1 VTAGTA
7 ALPPKAT
14 ILVVDDDPALL
25 RVVAMRL
32 DKDGYAAIA
41 VDSGTKALAQLEV
54 SGVDLVLTDL
64 RMTGMDGLALFDEI
78 ARRHAGLPVIIMTA
92 HGNVPDAVTATRRGV
107 FAFVQK
113 PFEAATLLV
122 EVERALAS
130 SGYAAH
136 ADEAWR
142 AEIVTRSPAMAS
154 LLREAKLVAGT
165 EASVLVRGQ
174 SGTGKELLA
183 RALHRASRRAG
194 GPFIAVNCGAMP
206 EQLLESEL
214 FGHVKGAFTGA
225 ARDHDGLFRAA
236 DGGTLLLDEIGDMP
250 ASLQVKLLRAVQER
264 RVRPVGAVQDLAVD
278 VRLITATHRDLEAE
292 VRAGRFREDLYYRIN
307 VVTLGL
313 PTLAERREDIPV
325 LATRFLRSVASRYGR
340 PVRGFSPE
348 GMELLMAAP
357 WPGNVRQLHNAIEK
371 AVALCT
377 DSIVPTALMERIL
390 ATPVEAQTSLDSAK
404 QAFERDYV
412 VQLLKQT
419 RGNVTDAA
427 RLAQRNRSEFYA
439 LMRRHALDPKQ
450 FKDPDR

>member
-1 VTAGTA
+1 VIAGTET
-7 ALPPKAT
+7 PKAT

-25 RVVAMRL
+25 KVVAMRL
-32 DKDGYAAIA
+32 SKDGYAAIP
-41 VDSGTKALAQLEV
+41 VESGAEALARLDV
-54 SGVDLVLTDL
+54 SNVDLVLTDL
-64 RMTGMDGLALFDEI
+64 RMTGMDGLALFDEV

-113 PFEAATLLV
+113 PFEAAAMLA

-130 SGYAAH
+130 SGFVAG

-142 AEIVTRSPAMAS
+142 AEIVTRSPAMAA

-165 EASVLVRGQ
+165 DASVLIHGK

-183 RALHRASRRAG
+183 RALHRASARAG

-250 ASLQVKLLRAVQER
+250 LSLQVKLLRAVQER

-292 VRAGRFREDLYYRIN
+292 VRAGRFREDLYYRVN

-325 LATRFLRSVASRYGR
+325 LATRFLRGVASRYGR
-340 PVRGFSPE
+340 PVRGFSPDS
-348 GMELLMAAP
+348 MELLMAAP

-377 DSIVPTALMERIL
+377 EPIVPTALMERIL
-390 ATPVEAQTSLDSAK
+390 ATPVEPLTSLDTAK

-419 RGNVTDAA
+419 RGNVTEAA

-439 LMRRHALDPKQ
+439 LLRRHSLDPKQ
-450 FKDPDR
+450 FKDTDR

>member
-1 VTAGTA
+1 MIAGA
-7 ALPPKAT
+7 EAPKAT

-25 RVVAMRL
+25 KVVAMRL
-32 DKDGYAAIA
+32 SKDGYAAIP
-41 VDSGTKALAQLEV
+41 VESGAEALARLDV
-54 SGVDLVLTDL
+54 SNVDLVLTDL
-64 RMTGMDGLALFDEI
+64 RMTGMDGLALFDEV

-113 PFEAATLLV
+113 PFEAATMLA

-130 SGYAAH
+130 SGFVAG

-142 AEIVTRSPAMAS
+142 AEIVTRSPAMAA

-165 EASVLVRGQ
+165 DASVLIRGQ

-250 ASLQVKLLRAVQER
+250 MSLQVKLLRAVQER
-264 RVRPVGAVQDLAVD
+264 RVRPVGTVQDLAVD

-292 VRAGRFREDLYYRIN
+292 VHAGRFREDLYYRVN

-313 PTLAERREDIPV
+313 PALAERREDIPV
-325 LATRFLRSVASRYGR
+325 LATRFLRSVAARYGR
-340 PVRGFSPE
+340 PVRAFSPE
-348 GMELLMAAP
+348 SMELLMAAP
-357 WPGNVRQLHNAIEK
+357 WPGNVRQLQNAIEK

-377 DSIVPTALMERIL
+377 ESIVPTALMERIL

-450 FKDPDR
+450 LKDPER

>member
-1 VTAGTA
+1 MIAGPET
-7 ALPPKAT
+7 PKAT

-25 RVVAMRL
+25 KVVAMRL
-32 DKDGYAAIA
+32 SKDGYAAIP
-41 VDSGTKALAQLEV
+41 VESGAEALARLYV
-54 SGVDLVLTDL
+54 SNVDLVLTDL
-64 RMTGMDGLALFDEI
+64 RMTGMDGLALFDEV
-78 ARRHAGLPVIIMTA
+78 ARRHPGLPVIIMTA

-113 PFEAATLLV
+113 PFEAAAMLA

-130 SGYAAH
+130 SGFVAGT
-136 ADEAWR
+136 DEAWR
-142 AEIVTRSPAMAS
+142 AEIVTRSPAMAA

-165 EASVLVRGQ
+165 DASVLIHGK

-183 RALHRASRRAG
+183 RALHRASTRAG

-250 ASLQVKLLRAVQER
+250 LSLQVKLLRAVQER

-292 VRAGRFREDLYYRIN
+292 VRAGRFREDLYYRVN

-340 PVRGFSPE
+340 PVRGFSPDS
-348 GMELLMAAP
+348 MELLMAAP

-377 DSIVPTALMERIL
+377 EPIVPTALMERIL
-390 ATPVEAQTSLDSAK
+390 ATPVEPQTSLDTAK

-439 LMRRHALDPKQ
+439 LLRRHSLDPKQ
-450 FKDPDR
+450 FKDTDR

>member
-1 VTAGTA
+1 MIAGTET
-7 ALPPKAT
+7 PKAT

-25 RVVAMRL
+25 KVVAMRL
-32 DKDGYAAIA
+32 SKDGYAAIP
-41 VDSGTKALAQLEV
+41 VESGAEALARLDV
-54 SGVDLVLTDL
+54 SNVDLVLTDL
-64 RMTGMDGLALFDEI
+64 RMTGMDGLALFDEV

-113 PFEAATLLV
+113 PFEAAAMLA

-130 SGYAAH
+130 SGFVAGT
-136 ADEAWR
+136 DEAWR
-142 AEIVTRSPAMAS
+142 AEIVTRSPAMAA

-165 EASVLVRGQ
+165 DASVLIHGK

-183 RALHRASRRAG
+183 RALHRASTRAG

-250 ASLQVKLLRAVQER
+250 LSLQVKLLRAVQER

-292 VRAGRFREDLYYRIN
+292 VRAGRFREDLYYRVN

-325 LATRFLRSVASRYGR
+325 LATRFLRGVASRYGR
-340 PVRGFSPE
+340 PVRGFSPDS
-348 GMELLMAAP
+348 MELLMAAP

-377 DSIVPTALMERIL
+377 EPIVPTALMERIL
-390 ATPVEAQTSLDSAK
+390 ATPVEPLTSLDTAK

-439 LMRRHALDPKQ
+439 LLRRHSLDPKQ
-450 FKDPDR
+450 FKDTDR

>member
-1 VTAGTA
+1 VSTVAQT
-7 ALPPKAT
+7 PRAT
-14 ILVVDDDPALL
+14 ILVVDDDAALL

-32 DKDGYAAIA
+32 DKDGYAAIP
-41 VDSGTKALAQLEV
+41 VESGAKALAQLEV
-54 SGVDLVLTDL
+54 SQVDLVVTDL

-78 ARRHAGLPVIIMTA
+78 AKRYACLPVIIMTA
-92 HGNVPDAVTATRRGV
+92 HGNVPDAVSATRRGV

-113 PFEAATLLV
+113 PFEAATMAA

-130 SGYAAH
+130 SGYIAGE
-136 ADEAWR
+136 DEAWR

-165 EASVLVRGQ
+165 DANVLIRGQ

-194 GPFIAVNCGAMP
+194 GPFVAVNCGAMP

-225 ARDHDGLFRAA
+225 GRDHEGLFRAA

-250 ASLQVKLLRAVQER
+250 TCLQVKLLRAIQER
-264 RVRPVGAVQDLAVD
+264 KVRPVGTVQDVAVD
-278 VRLITATHRDLEAE
+278 ARLIASTHRDLEAE

-307 VVTLGL
+307 VVSLAL
-313 PTLAERREDIPV
+313 PALAERREDIPV
-325 LATRFLRSVASRYGR
+325 LAMRFLRAVAVRYGR
-340 PVRGFSPE
+340 PVRAISPD
-348 GMELLMAAP
+348 GMERLMAAP

-377 DSIVPTALMERIL
+377 EAVVPTALMERVIAL
-390 ATPVEAQTSLDSAK
+390 PVEPQIPLDAAK

-419 RGNVTDAA
+419 RGNITDAA

-439 LMRRHALDPKQ
+439 LLRRHGLDPKQ
-450 FKDPDR
+450 FKDSER

>member
-1 VTAGTA
+1 
-7 ALPPKAT
+7 
-14 ILVVDDDPALL
+14 
-25 RVVAMRL
+25 MRL
-32 DKDGYAAIA
+32 SKDGYAAIP
-41 VDSGTKALAQLEV
+41 VESGAEALARLDV
-54 SGVDLVLTDL
+54 SNVDLVLTDL
-64 RMTGMDGLALFDEI
+64 RMTGMDGLALFDEV

-113 PFEAATLLV
+113 PFEAAAMLA

-130 SGYAAH
+130 SGFVAG

-142 AEIVTRSPAMAS
+142 AEIVTRSPAMAA

-165 EASVLVRGQ
+165 DASVLIHGK

-183 RALHRASRRAG
+183 RALHRASARAG

-250 ASLQVKLLRAVQER
+250 LSLQVKLLRAVQER

-292 VRAGRFREDLYYRIN
+292 VRAGRFREDLYYRVN

-325 LATRFLRSVASRYGR
+325 LATRFLRGVASRYGR
-340 PVRGFSPE
+340 PVRGFSPDS
-348 GMELLMAAP
+348 MELLMAAP

-377 DSIVPTALMERIL
+377 EPIVPTALMERIL
-390 ATPVEAQTSLDSAK
+390 ATPVEPLTSLDTAK

-419 RGNVTDAA
+419 RGNVTEAA

-439 LMRRHALDPKQ
+439 LLRRHSLDPKQ
-450 FKDPDR
+450 FKDTDR

>member
-1 VTAGTA
+1 MIAGTET
-7 ALPPKAT
+7 PKAT

-25 RVVAMRL
+25 KVVAMRL
-32 DKDGYAAIA
+32 SKDGYAAIP
-41 VDSGTKALAQLEV
+41 VESGAEALARLDV
-54 SGVDLVLTDL
+54 SNVDLVLTDL
-64 RMTGMDGLALFDEI
+64 RMTGMDGLALFDEV

-113 PFEAATLLV
+113 PFEAAAMLA

-130 SGYAAH
+130 SGFVAG

-142 AEIVTRSPAMAS
+142 AEIVTRSPAMAA

-165 EASVLVRGQ
+165 DASVLIHGK

-183 RALHRASRRAG
+183 RALHRASARAG

-250 ASLQVKLLRAVQER
+250 LSLQVKLLRAVQER

-292 VRAGRFREDLYYRIN
+292 VRAGRFREDLYYRVN

-325 LATRFLRSVASRYGR
+325 LATRFLRGVASRYGR
-340 PVRGFSPE
+340 PVRGFSPDS
-348 GMELLMAAP
+348 MELLMAAP

-377 DSIVPTALMERIL
+377 EPIVPTALMERIL
-390 ATPVEAQTSLDSAK
+390 ATPVEPLTSLDTAK

-419 RGNVTDAA
+419 RGNVTEAA

-439 LMRRHALDPKQ
+439 LLRRHSLDPKQ
-450 FKDPDR
+450 FKDTDR

>member
-1 VTAGTA
+1 VSTVAPT
-7 ALPPKAT
+7 PKAT

-32 DKDGYAAIA
+32 DKDGYATIP
-41 VDSGTKALAQLEV
+41 VESGAQALAQLEV
-54 SGVDLVLTDL
+54 AHVDLVLTDL

-78 ARRHAGLPVIIMTA
+78 ARRFAGLPVIIMTA
-92 HGNVPDAVTATRRGV
+92 HGNVPDAVNATRRGV
-107 FAFVQK
+107 CAFVQK
-113 PFEAATLLV
+113 PFEAATMV
-122 EVERALAS
+122 AEVERALAS
-130 SGYAAH
+130 SGYVAG

-165 EASVLVRGQ
+165 DASVLIRGQ

-183 RALHRASRRAG
+183 RALHRASPRAS

-225 ARDHDGLFRAA
+225 ARDHEGLFRAA

-250 ASLQVKLLRAVQER
+250 MSLQVKLLRAVQER
-264 RVRPVGAVQDLAVD
+264 RVRPVGTVQDVAVD
-278 VRLITATHRDLEAE
+278 VRLIAATHRDLESE

-307 VVTLGL
+307 VVSLAL

-325 LATRFLRSVASRYGR
+325 LATRHLRTVAARYGR
-340 PVRGFSPE
+340 PVRAFSPD
-348 GMELLMAAP
+348 GMALLMAAP

-377 DSIVPTALMERIL
+377 EPVVPTALMERVI
-390 ATPVEAQTSLDSAK
+390 AQPAEAHIPLDTAK
-404 QAFERDYV
+404 QTFERDYV

-439 LMRRHALDPKQ
+439 LLRRHALDPKQ
-450 FKDPDR
+450 FKDSER